1 MFYFNKGIICKN
13 IFGLMSFSYFT
24 SSETSQILLI
34 WVSIYSLPTILFL
47 VFYNTQFYVHGKHN
61 KMI

>member
-13 IFGLMSFSYFT
+13 FFGLMSFSYFM

-34 WVSIYSLPTILFL
+34 WVSIYSLPIILLL
-47 VFYNTQFYVHGKHN
+47 VFYNTQFYVHKKQN